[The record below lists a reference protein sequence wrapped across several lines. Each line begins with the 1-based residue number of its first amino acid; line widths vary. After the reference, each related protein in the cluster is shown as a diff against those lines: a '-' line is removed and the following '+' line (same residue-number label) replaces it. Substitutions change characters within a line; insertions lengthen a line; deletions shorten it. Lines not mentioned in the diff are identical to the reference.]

1 MENKL
6 EKQSK
11 VLISMCDSEGK
22 MSIPALFSL
31 FMDLASEHGTMIR
44 LGAAEL
50 ERKGL
55 IWLTVKTKI
64 RINRRPSMM
73 EDCVAE
79 TWPEKPG
86 RVRCNRFY
94 RLFGGGELCVEG
106 KTEWA
111 MIRPETGKL
120 AAIEEVYPK
129 DLTHYEEV
137 ICEGAYARV
146 GEDFADAEVLDT
158 YRVRSTDIDVAHHM
172 NNALYIRAFFGAL
185 SCEELEKLAIR
196 EVDVVFRSPSFEG
209 EELTICR
216 RKTEEG
222 FEIGIL
228 HADGKAAAVARM
240 LC

>member
-6 EKQSK
+6 DKRAK
-11 VLISMCDSEGK
+11 ILISMCDSEGQ
-22 MSIPALFSL
+22 MSVPALFSL

-44 LGAAEL
+44 LGSEELAE
-50 ERKGL
+50 KGL

-64 RINRRPSMM
+64 RIHRRPSMM
-73 EDCVAE
+73 EECMAE

-94 RLFGGGELCVEG
+94 RLRCGDEICAEG

-111 MIRPETGKL
+111 MFRPETGKL
-120 AAIEEVYPK
+120 GTIDEVYPK
-129 DLTHYEEV
+129 ELTHFEEV

-146 GEDFADAEVLDT
+146 GDDFADAEVLDS

-185 SCEELEKLAIR
+185 SCEELRGMSIR
-196 EVDVVFRSPSFEG
+196 EVDVMFRSPSFEG
-209 EELTICR
+209 EVLTICR

-222 FEIGIL
+222 FEIGVL
-228 HADGKAAAVARM
+228 HADGKAAAVARV

>member
-6 EKQSK
+6 DKK
-11 VLISMCDSEGK
+11 ATILISMCDNGGQLSV
-22 MSIPALFSL
+22 PALFSL
-31 FMDLASEHGTMIR
+31 FMDMASEHGTMIR
-44 LGAAEL
+44 LGSEEL
-50 ERKGL
+50 EKKGL

-64 RINRRPSMM
+64 RINRRPAMM
-73 EDCVAE
+73 EEMMLE

-86 RVRCNRFY
+86 KVRCNRFY
-94 RLFGGGELCVEG
+94 RLSSGDEICAEG

-111 MIRPETGKL
+111 MFRPETGKL
-120 AAIEEVYPK
+120 AAIDEVYPE
-129 DLTHYEEV
+129 DLVHYEEV
-137 ICEGAYARV
+137 VCEGAYARV
-146 GEDFADAEVLDT
+146 SEDFTGAEVLDV
-158 YRVRSTDIDVAHHM
+158 YRVRSTDIDVAQHM

-185 SCEELEKLAIR
+185 SCAELEKLNIR

-216 RKTEEG
+216 RRTEEG

-228 HADGKAAAVARM
+228 HPGGKAAVVARV

>member
-6 EKQSK
+6 DKK
-11 VLISMCDSEGK
+11 AKILISMCDSEGQL
-22 MSIPALFSL
+22 SVPALFSL

-44 LGAAEL
+44 LGSEELAE
-50 ERKGL
+50 KGL

-64 RINRRPSMM
+64 RIHSRPGLM
-73 EDCVAE
+73 EECVAE

-94 RLFGGGELCVEG
+94 RLRCGDAVCAEG

-120 AAIEEVYPK
+120 AAIEEVYPA
-129 DLTHYEEV
+129 DLVHHEEV

-146 GEDFADAEVLDT
+146 GEDFADAEVLDR
-158 YRVRSTDIDVAHHM
+158 YRVRSTDIDLAHHM
-172 NNALYIRAFFGAL
+172 NNALYIRAFFGAM
-185 SCEELEKLAIR
+185 SCAELAKLTIR

-216 RKTEEG
+216 RETEEG

-228 HADGKAAAVARM
+228 HADGKAAAVARV
-240 LC
+240 LS

>member
-6 EKQSK
+6 DKK
-11 VLISMCDSEGK
+11 AKILISMCDSEGQ
-22 MSIPALFSL
+22 MSVPALFSL

-44 LGAAEL
+44 LGSEELAE
-50 ERKGL
+50 KGL

-64 RINRRPSMM
+64 RINRRPAMM
-73 EDCVAE
+73 EEYMAE

-94 RLFGGGELCVEG
+94 RLRCGDEICAEG

-111 MIRPETGKL
+111 MFCPETGKL
-120 AAIEEVYPK
+120 GTIDEVYPQE
-129 DLTHYEEV
+129 LVHYEEV
-137 ICEGAYARV
+137 ICEGAYARI

-185 SCEELEKLAIR
+185 SCEELAKLTIR

-209 EELTICR
+209 EVLTICR
-216 RKTEEG
+216 RRTEEG

-228 HADGKAAAVARM
+228 HADGKAAAVARV